1 LKEKMSEK
9 NKYGKAAGDDF
20 LRYHSG
26 KMTEKER
33 NAFEKE
39 LQKDPF
45 AEEASEGFSSID
57 AETAGRDLA
66 DLNRRLRKRVSAA
79 NRRLWYGIAASV
91 AVLLTISAI
100 LLLYH
105 PENRI
110 EEIAYNQPESSPGEP
125 GIQIAEPEKDLSE
138 SKPAESPKKAAVEEK
153 SEAYRPSV
161 VAADKPDIQQETL
174 KKEDISVTHD
184 PVRPAAVSEVART
197 VIAEK
202 RKERKVTLAD
212 MAVMP
217 PAFISGRIISSED
230 NLPLPGASIMIK
242 GTNQGTVSDENGYFT
257 IEDTGNQEVTLVAG
271 FIGMDSK
278 EFKAIPGAGN
288 EIILDPSA
296 LALNEIVVVGH
307 GLSGKSSDSE
317 DTEPGYS
324 PPAPVTGHREFNR
337 YIRENMIRPDT
348 ATAGQRNVVVL
359 SFVVSETGNIDS
371 IEVVRSK
378 GRIYSDEA
386 IRLLKEGPAWKP
398 AIEYG
403 IEKSERVRLR
413 IVFR

>member
-1 LKEKMSEK
+1 MSEK

-100 LLLYH
+100 LLLYR

-125 GIQIAEPEKDLSE
+125 GIQITEPEKDLSE

-161 VAADKPDIQQETL
+161 VAA
-174 KKEDISVTHD
+174 
-184 PVRPAAVSEVART
+184 
-197 VIAEK
+197 
-202 RKERKVTLAD
+202 
-212 MAVMP
+212 
-217 PAFISGRIISSED
+217 
-230 NLPLPGASIMIK
+230 
-242 GTNQGTVSDENGYFT
+242 
-257 IEDTGNQEVTLVAG
+257 
-271 FIGMDSK
+271 
-278 EFKAIPGAGN
+278 
-288 EIILDPSA
+288 
-296 LALNEIVVVGH
+296 
-307 GLSGKSSDSE
+307 
-317 DTEPGYS
+317 
-324 PPAPVTGHREFNR
+324 
-337 YIRENMIRPDT
+337 
-348 ATAGQRNVVVL
+348 
-359 SFVVSETGNIDS
+359 
-371 IEVVRSK
+371 
-378 GRIYSDEA
+378 
-386 IRLLKEGPAWKP
+386 
-398 AIEYG
+398 
-403 IEKSERVRLR
+403 
-413 IVFR
+413 